1 MKDQFRSDELIGKVT
16 VPLLVMHGERD
27 PGISIRLG
35 ERMFALAHDPKR
47 MVRFPLGGHE
57 NLDDYGA
64 IGTVRHFLYD

>member
-1 MKDQFRSDELIGKVT
+1 
-16 VPLLVMHGERD
+16 
-27 PGISIRLG
+27 LG
-35 ERMFALAHDPKR
+35 ERMFALAHEPKR